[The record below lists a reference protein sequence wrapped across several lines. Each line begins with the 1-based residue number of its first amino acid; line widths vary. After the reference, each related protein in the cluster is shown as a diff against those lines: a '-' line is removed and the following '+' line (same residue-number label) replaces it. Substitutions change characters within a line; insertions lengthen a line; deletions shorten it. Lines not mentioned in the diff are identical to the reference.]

1 MSKQIIKINEQDLN
15 NIINES
21 ITKILKE
28 DYDSNPL
35 FRYYQNII
43 DASSSEL
50 IRTSRKGRAFS
61 LREIGELKND
71 QEIMELRQEVLD
83 SLESYFYS
91 LKRLLTYATKK
102 CQESGEDFLVKSAQ
116 TGLRQEYTPEW

>member
-1 MSKQIIKINEQDLN
+1 MSKQIIKINEQALN

-21 ITKILKE
+21 IKKILKE

-43 DASSSEL
+43 NACSNEL

-71 QEIMELRQEVLD
+71 QEIMELRQDVLD

-91 LKRLLTYATKK
+91 LKRLLTYSTKK

-116 TGLRQEYTPEW
+116 TGLSQEYTPEW